1 VDLCFSFIY
10 LLDDLFFFLEQEV
23 LDVLKKP
30 SLLTE
35 WDAGVK
41 AVSKVTMATNHDVI
55 TVSFNCSHIIA
66 RVVHQI
72 PESFG
77 LELNAIYSRQVT
89 VIIINS

>member
-1 VDLCFSFIY
+1 MICY
-10 LLDDLFFFLEQEV
+10 FFLEQEV

-30 SLLTE
+30 SLLME

-41 AVSKVTMATNHDVI
+41 AVSMVTMATNHDVI

-72 PESFG
+72 RESFG
-77 LELNAIYSRQVT
+77 LELNTIYSRQVT

>member
-1 VDLCFSFIY
+1 MICY
-10 LLDDLFFFLEQEV
+10 FFLEQEV

-30 SLLTE
+30 SLLME

-41 AVSKVTMATNHDVI
+41 AVSMVTMATNHDVI